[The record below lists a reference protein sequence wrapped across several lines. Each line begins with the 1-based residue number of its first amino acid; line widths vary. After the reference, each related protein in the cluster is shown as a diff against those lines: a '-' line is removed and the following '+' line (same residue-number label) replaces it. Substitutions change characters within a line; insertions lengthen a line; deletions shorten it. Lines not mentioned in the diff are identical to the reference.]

1 MFNHAARFKAVSM
14 GFIKDYYTKS
24 LSYCGLTIIKCLE
37 KLYKMSGKNIKVQG
51 NTQNVTKQC
60 LENVKCLEKM
70 ANTWRG
76 GYVWKKAKI

>member
-1 MFNHAARFKAVSM
+1 
-14 GFIKDYYTKS
+14 
-24 LSYCGLTIIKCLE
+24 
-37 KLYKMSGKNIKVQG
+37 MSGKNIKVQG

-76 GYVWKKAKI
+76 GGMSGRKLKYDKICCLKVTSQLGSVCS